1 MMMKFWLASLFMINI
16 YGLKNC
22 DSCRKALKWLD
33 KNNQLYNFFDFK
45 NFALS
50 ESLLSKWIE
59 AHSLEKILNKRST
72 TWRNLDKDL
81 KNNFEK
87 QYIKIIIKNTS
98 LIKRPIWEFNNLSK
112 RELLPGFD
120 EVHQKFFMN
129 IK

>member
-50 ESLLSKWIE
+50 ESLLLKWIE

-72 TWRNLDKDL
+72 TW
-81 KNNFEK
+81 
-87 QYIKIIIKNTS
+87 
-98 LIKRPIWEFNNLSK
+98 
-112 RELLPGFD
+112 
-120 EVHQKFFMN
+120 
-129 IK
+129 